1 MAPSPHSGPAYR
13 KRCSLRSFGRWTGA
27 RNGQKPLKLAKKW
40 IFSLACK
47 QSFHSCN
54 FWLHFFLW
62 NQRRVKNAIQE
73 FFNIY
78 MIHVKEL
85 KIDQEKPE
93 LWGVGCQ
100 SPPDA
105 WFSHSNFD
113 HLSKKWSSTQM
124 GQPILIWLVAFAC
137 IFEAI
142 YDTCQKIKNRSR
154 KSRVMEW
161 KRTAFF
167 VRHLKKSD
175 FPIPILTSCLQ
186 SVIAPK
192 RIDRFWCAWCQSLA
206 FF

>member
-1 MAPSPHSGPAYR
+1 MPYFPTPILTTCIKSILTPKWVDQFLSGWWHSLA
-13 KRCSLRSFGRWTGA
+13 F
-27 RNGQKPLKLAKKW
+27 LKL
-40 IFSLACK
+40 
-47 QSFHSCN
+47 
-54 FWLHFFLW
+54 
-62 NQRRVKNAIQE
+62 
-73 FFNIY
+73 Y

-93 LWGVGCQ
+93 LWGVGSQ

-105 WFSHSNFD
+105 WFSHSNFG

-124 GQPILIWLVAFAC
+124 GLPILIWLVAFAC

-142 YDTCQKIKNRSR
+142 YDKSQKIKNQSR

-175 FPIPILTSCLQ
+175 FPIPILISCLQ

-192 RIDRFWCAWCQSLA
+192 RIDHFWCAWCQLLA